1 MTMPAEIL
9 DSLRESAE
17 PALDDGE
24 HRDTRRV
31 PVGTTVAV
39 TVTPVDLYAS
49 TSTMKMRIADYSPGG
64 IGLLCGETISI
75 GSDVL
80 IRLPRKAA
88 SASAGGGS
96 NRSGSEHDGFNLR
109 CSVCS
114 CRGVADGVFRVGV
127 RFESLEK

>member
-24 HRDTRRV
+24 HRDARRV

-80 IRLPRKAA
+80 IRLPRKA
-88 SASAGGGS
+88 GS
-96 NRSGSEHDGFNLR
+96 GRDDDGFNLR

-127 RFESLEK
+127 RFESLDK